1 MHERTVLVL
10 IFEFFII
17 NSIIRYKSQ
26 KIYYTVY
33 YRTQFQI
40 PCFCD
45 ILFPMAQ
52 IIPVASGKG
61 GVGKSLLSANLA
73 IALGQ
78 QGKTVVLVD
87 LDLGASN
94 LHLVIGLRPGTASL
108 GSWFTEKSEFKDI
121 IQPTDYQNVS
131 FIAGDSQI
139 PDLTSLKYSQK
150 VKLMRN
156 LKNINADYV
165 ILDLGAGT
173 HQFILDMFLLSPQGI
188 IVSAPAVT
196 ATLNGYLF
204 LKNACFRLLYTTFKR
219 GTPGRNYID
228 QIKKD
233 PKAMQ
238 KLYIPQLVQ
247 QLSQVDPETT
257 QLFVNRMNQFRPRL
271 VMNMVEDPKD
281 ADRASRIK
289 TSCNQYLGLEIE
301 YLGIMFR
308 DMLQDKALA
317 SQLPVVVYKPQSVLG
332 QGIYRIADKVIA
344 AQPRQFDTVFDAET
358 INGDHFN
365 DVEEEASE
373 DYNFK
378 LSGID
383 DLVSGGSLTPGEMA
397 EMIKAQTYEL
407 TQLKKENQLLR
418 SKLLQASQQGFKV

>member
-1 MHERTVLVL
+1 
-10 IFEFFII
+10 
-17 NSIIRYKSQ
+17 
-26 KIYYTVY
+26 
-33 YRTQFQI
+33 
-40 PCFCD
+40 
-45 ILFPMAQ
+45 MAV

-78 QGKTVVLVD
+78 QGKRVVLAD

-94 LHLVIGLRPGTASL
+94 LHLVIGQRPGNASL
-108 GSWFTEKSEFKDI
+108 GSWFTEKSDFKDI

-150 VKLMRN
+150 VRLIKN
-156 LKNINADYV
+156 LKSINTDYL

-204 LKNACFRLLYTTFKR
+204 LKNAVYRLLYTTFKR
-219 GTPGRNYID
+219 GTAGREYLDNLR
-228 QIKKD
+228 KNSSS
-233 PKAMQ
+233 MQ

-247 QLSQVDPETT
+247 ELLQIDPVNT
-257 QLFVNRMNQFRPRL
+257 QIFANRMNQFRPRL
-271 VMNMVEDPKD
+271 VMNLIEDPKD
-281 ADRASRIK
+281 ADRSYRIK
-289 TSCNQYLGLEIE
+289 NSCNQYLGLEIE
-301 YLGIMFR
+301 YLGLMFR

-332 QGIYRIADKVIA
+332 QAIYRIADKVISTPA
-344 AQPRQFDTVFDAET
+344 HQFDAGFSPESSTDNFQSA
-358 INGDHFN
+358 
-365 DVEEEASE
+365 EEEASN
-373 DYNFK
+373 DFNVRI
-378 LSGID
+378 SGIE
-383 DLVSGGSLTPGEMA
+383 DLVAGGGLSSSEVA
-397 EMIKAQTYEL
+397 EMIRSQNYEI
-407 TQLKKENQLLR
+407 TQLRKENQLLK
-418 SKLLQASQQGFKV
+418 SKLVKAASLGFKI

>member
-1 MHERTVLVL
+1 
-10 IFEFFII
+10 
-17 NSIIRYKSQ
+17 
-26 KIYYTVY
+26 
-33 YRTQFQI
+33 
-40 PCFCD
+40 
-45 ILFPMAQ
+45 MAV

-78 QGKTVVLVD
+78 QGKRVVLAD

-94 LHLVIGLRPGTASL
+94 LHLVIGQRPGNASL
-108 GSWFTEKSEFKDI
+108 GSWFTEKSDFKDI

-150 VKLMRN
+150 VRLIKN
-156 LKNINADYV
+156 LKSINTDYL

-204 LKNACFRLLYTTFKR
+204 LKNAVYRLLYTTFKR
-219 GTPGRNYID
+219 GTAGREYLDNLR
-228 QIKKD
+228 KNSSS
-233 PKAMQ
+233 MQ

-247 QLSQVDPETT
+247 ELLQIDPGNT
-257 QLFVNRMNQFRPRL
+257 QIFANRMNQFRPRL
-271 VMNMVEDPKD
+271 VMNLIEDPKD
-281 ADRASRIK
+281 ADRAYRIK
-289 TSCNQYLGLEIE
+289 NSCNQYLGLEIE
-301 YLGIMFR
+301 YLGLMFR

-332 QGIYRIADKVIA
+332 QAIYRIADKVISTPA
-344 AQPRQFDTVFDAET
+344 HQFDAGFSPENSTDNFQSA
-358 INGDHFN
+358 
-365 DVEEEASE
+365 EEEASN
-373 DYNFK
+373 DFNVRI
-378 LSGID
+378 SGIE
-383 DLVSGGSLTPGEMA
+383 DLVAGGGLSSSEVA
-397 EMIKAQTYEL
+397 EMIRSQNYEI
-407 TQLKKENQLLR
+407 TQLRKENQLLK
-418 SKLLQASQQGFKV
+418 SKLVKAASLGFKI